1 MIVVDSIA
9 DGDVGWLGGGAV
21 RRPMIVVDSVA
32 DGDVGWLG
40 GGAVRQPTSSMSDP
54 RRRDVFL
61 GGSCG
66 SSRWRDEV
74 AVPILLFV
82 VCTVILPAVSHTC
95 LLSYTLESIVVL
107 CVFSLCQQ

>member
-1 MIVVDSIA
+1 LLA
-9 DGDVGWLGGGAV
+9 DADVGWL
-21 RRPMIVVDSVA
+21 R
-32 DGDVGWLG
+32 GD
-40 GGAVRQPTSSMSDP
+40 ANRQPVSSASDP

-82 VCTVILPAVSHTC
+82 VFTDILPAVCSLVYLSLSRTLSPYVVM
-95 LLSYTLESIVVL
+95 LLPPDSVS
-107 CVFSLCQQ
+107 

>member
-1 MIVVDSIA
+1 MTLLGADS
-9 DGDVGWLGGGAV
+9 GWLGGGSVV
-21 RRPMIVVDSVA
+21 RQPSLSTSDPRPLTLLGA
-32 DGDVGWLG
+32 DAGWLG
-40 GGAVRQPTSSMSDP
+40 GGSVVRQPSLSTSDP

-82 VCTVILPAVSHTC
+82 VYAVILPSVSYAVS
-95 LLSYTLESIVVL
+95 VL
-107 CVFSLCQQ
+107 HI